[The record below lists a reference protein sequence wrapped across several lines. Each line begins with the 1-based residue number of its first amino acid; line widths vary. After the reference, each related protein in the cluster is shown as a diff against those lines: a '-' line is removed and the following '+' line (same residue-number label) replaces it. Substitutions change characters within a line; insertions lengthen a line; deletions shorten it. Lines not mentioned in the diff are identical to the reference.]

1 MPDEAPERRKVPH
14 APLPTSP
21 DVAPTTIRPDAPALS
36 DGEEDPR
43 VRAARRSAELL
54 DNLDDLDETNDDFYI
69 DQSIVPEGWTYEWK
83 RHKTLGAVDPS
94 YEVSLARAGW
104 EPVPVKR
111 HADMMPIGWTGAMI
125 ERKGMILMERPTTI
139 VKRAREK
146 EDRRA
151 REQVGAKEAQVRG
164 QPAGANSPFEGRAKM
179 GKSYEPLLPV
189 PKE

>member
-1 MPDEAPERRKVPH
+1 MDDPLITRRKGPN
-14 APLPTSP
+14 APLPLPEHRESGVEERTGP
-21 DVAPTTIRPDAPALS
+21 APA
-36 DGEEDPR
+36 EDDAR
-43 VRAARRSAELL
+43 TRAARRAAALL
-54 DNLDDLDETNDDFYI
+54 DQIDDLDEANDEFFIPDEI
-69 DQSIVPEGWTYEWK
+69 IPEGWTYEWK

-111 HADMMPIGWTGAMI
+111 HPEMMPIGWQGQMI

-146 EDRRA
+146 EYRRA

-164 QPAGANSPFEGRAKM
+164 QPAGANSPFEGRASKL

-189 PKE
+189 PKD